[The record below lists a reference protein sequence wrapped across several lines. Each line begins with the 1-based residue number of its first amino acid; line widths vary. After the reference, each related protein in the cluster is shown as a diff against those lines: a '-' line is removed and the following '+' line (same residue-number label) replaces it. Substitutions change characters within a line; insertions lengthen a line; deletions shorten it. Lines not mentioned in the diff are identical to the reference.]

1 MYNYCT
7 SVHQS
12 QGQGQGQSHGRNSS
26 SSSTTMTKS
35 KKTASGGAQLVG
47 FELYKRIED
56 FLRHYLVNLLKDGSN
71 LMHEDMLYFYTKR
84 WTEFQFSSKVL
95 NGVCSYLNRHWVRR
109 EVEEGNKN
117 VYEIYQLALVTW
129 RDHLFQQLNKSVTSA
144 VLKLIEDERNGK
156 KVNQSLIMGVI
167 QCYVE
172 IGESIFYL
180 LFLWTGI
187 RKSQGDFR
195 LYKCFF

>member
-1 MYNYCT
+1 MRKNT
-7 SVHQS
+7 N
-12 QGQGQGQSHGRNSS
+12 R
-26 SSSTTMTKS
+26 T
-35 KKTASGGAQLVG
+35 GAYFVG
-47 FELYKRIED
+47 HALYIRIED
-56 FLRHYLVNLLKDGSN
+56 FLRHYLVNLLNDGSN

-156 KVNQSLIMGVI
+156 DVNRTLIMAVI

-172 IGESIFYL
+172 LGE
-180 LFLWTGI
+180 
-187 RKSQGDFR
+187 
-195 LYKCFF
+195 